1 MRADRRGPSRTAQ
14 QPDAVRRTDGRRE
27 AVTPK
32 RVRQRLRYTG
42 RNRLSTESSHQI
54 NPFN

>member
-1 MRADRRGPSRTAQ
+1 MRADRRGPSRAAQ

-42 RNRLSTESSHQI
+42 RNRLSTESSH
-54 NPFN
+54 